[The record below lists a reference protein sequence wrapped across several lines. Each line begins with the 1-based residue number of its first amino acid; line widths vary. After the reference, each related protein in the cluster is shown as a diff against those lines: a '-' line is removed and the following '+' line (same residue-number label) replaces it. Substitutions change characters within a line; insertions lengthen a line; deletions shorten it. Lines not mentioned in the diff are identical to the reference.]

1 MAILN
6 NLGVYKDF
14 GLLVMRIGVGAMM
27 VVHGYPKVLGGPDYW
42 EKVGVNMRNIGVDFL
57 PVFWGAMAAGT
68 EAFGGLL
75 LILGYFF
82 RPTCLLLVFTMI
94 VAAIS
99 HFSRGQG
106 VNEASHAIALGFAF
120 FGLMFIGPGKHALEK
135 G

>member
-1 MAILN
+1 MAILK

-27 VVHGYPKVLGGPDYW
+27 IVHGYPKVLGGPDYW

-99 HFSRGQG
+99 HF
-106 VNEASHAIALGFAF
+106 
-120 FGLMFIGPGKHALEK
+120 
-135 G
+135 